1 MHISGNTIL
10 ITGGGS
16 GIGLA
21 LVRELYYE
29 GNNLILTGRN
39 EKTLQSVKEEFPN
52 ISIFQCDLFNP
63 EDINNLLDTCQKAF
77 KTINIFIANAGIQ
90 GMYAQQQK
98 QTSIKTRKLGDTEKL
113 KITSPIRLIYGLI
126 PLISKN
132 KNPAII
138 LVSHG
143 LKLSEENS
151 ANIYRETERSVKNF
165 SSWLRNQL
173 INQNIE
179 VFSIIPPLSDAQ
191 LQKGYLDSGI
201 SEEAIAKRFVL
212 DAIKGRYESN
222 IGKSLIFRVVNFIS
236 PTISRFLWRARK

>member
-21 LVRELYYE
+21 LLKELYRE

-39 EKTLQSVKEEFPN
+39 EKALQSVKKQFPN
-52 ISIFQCDLFNP
+52 ISTFQCDLFNP
-63 EDINNLLDTCQKAF
+63 EDIDNLLDTCQKAF

-90 GMYAQQQK
+90 RMYAEQQNNL
-98 QTSIKTRKLGDTEKL
+98 KTRKFQDAENL
-113 KITSPIRLIYGLI
+113 KTTSPIRLIYGLI

-143 LKLSEENS
+143 LKLSDENS
-151 ANIYRETERSVKNF
+151 ASLYRETERSVKNF

-173 INQNIE
+173 INLNIE

-191 LQKGYLDSGI
+191 LQNGHLDSGI
-201 SEEAIAKRFVL
+201 SDEAIAKRFVL

-236 PTISRFLWRARK
+236 PTISRFLWRVST

>member
-29 GNNLILTGRN
+29 GNNIILTGRN
-39 EKTLQSVKEEFPN
+39 EKTLRSVKKEFPN
-52 ISIFQCDLFNP
+52 ISTFQCDIFNP
-63 EDINNLLDTCQKAF
+63 EDIDNLLDTCRKAY

-90 GMYAQQQK
+90 RMYAQQQNNL
-98 QTSIKTRKLGDTEKL
+98 KTRKFQDAENL

-132 KNPAII
+132 KNPAIV

-143 LKLSEENS
+143 QKISEENS
-151 ANIYRETERSVKNF
+151 PEAYRETERSVKNF
-165 SSWLRNQL
+165 SCWLRNQL
-173 INQNIE
+173 INLHIE

-191 LQKGYLDSGI
+191 LHNGLLDSGI
-201 SEEAIAKRFVL
+201 SEEAIAKKFVL
-212 DAIKGRYESN
+212 DAVKGRYESN
-222 IGKSLIFRVVNFIS
+222 IGKSLIFKFVNFIS
-236 PTISRFLWRARK
+236 PTIAKFLWRARE

>member
-21 LVRELYYE
+21 LLRELYCE
-29 GNNLILTGRN
+29 RNNLILTGRN
-39 EKTLQSVKEEFPN
+39 ERTLQSVKKEFPN
-52 ISIFQCDLFNP
+52 ISTFQCDLFNP
-63 EDINNLLDTCQKAF
+63 EDIDNLLDTCQKAF

-90 GMYAQQQK
+90 RMYAKQQNNL
-98 QTSIKTRKLGDTEKL
+98 KTRKFQDAENIKT
-113 KITSPIRLIYGLI
+113 TSPIRLIYGLI

-143 LKLSEENS
+143 LKLSDENS
-151 ANIYRETERSVKNF
+151 ASLYRETERSVKNF

-173 INQNIE
+173 ISQNIE

-191 LQKGYLDSGI
+191 LQNGHLDSGI
-201 SEEAIAKRFVL
+201 SDEAIAKRFVL

-236 PTISRFLWRARK
+236 PAISRFLWRARK

>member
-29 GNNLILTGRN
+29 GNNLILTGRDEN
-39 EKTLQSVKEEFPN
+39 TLQSVKKEFPN
-52 ISIFQCDLFNP
+52 ISVFQCDIFNP
-63 EDINNLLDTCQKAF
+63 EDVNNLLDTCQKAF

-90 GMYAQQQK
+90 GMYAQQH
-98 QTSIKTRKLGDTEKL
+98 TSIKTRKLGDNEKL
-113 KITSPIRLIYGLI
+113 KITSPMRLIYGLI

-143 LKLSEENS
+143 LKLS
-151 ANIYRETERSVKNF
+151 
-165 SSWLRNQL
+165 
-173 INQNIE
+173 
-179 VFSIIPPLSDAQ
+179 
-191 LQKGYLDSGI
+191 
-201 SEEAIAKRFVL
+201 
-212 DAIKGRYESN
+212 
-222 IGKSLIFRVVNFIS
+222 
-236 PTISRFLWRARK
+236 

>member
-21 LVRELYYE
+21 LLRELYYE

-39 EKTLQSVKEEFPN
+39 EKTLQSVKKEFPN
-52 ISIFQCDLFNP
+52 ISTFQCDLFNP
-63 EDINNLLDTCQKAF
+63 EDIDNLLDTCQKAF

-90 GMYAQQQK
+90 RMYAKQQNNLK
-98 QTSIKTRKLGDTEKL
+98 TSKFHDAENIKT
-113 KITSPIRLIYGLI
+113 TSPIRLIYGLI

-143 LKLSEENS
+143 LKLSDENS
-151 ANIYRETERSVKNF
+151 ASLYRETERSVKNF
-165 SSWLRNQL
+165 SSWLRNEL

-191 LQKGYLDSGI
+191 LQNGRLDSGI
-201 SEEAIAKRFVL
+201 SDEAIAKRFVV
-212 DAIKGRYESN
+212 DAIKGRHESN

-236 PTISRFLWRARK
+236 PAISRFLWRARK

>member
-1 MHISGNTIL
+1 MQISGNTIL

-21 LVRELYYE
+21 LLRELYYE

-39 EKTLQSVKEEFPN
+39 EKTLQSVKKEFPN
-52 ISIFQCDLFNP
+52 ISTFQCDLFNP
-63 EDINNLLDTCQKAF
+63 EDIDNLLDTCQKAF

-90 GMYAQQQK
+90 RMYAKQQNDL
-98 QTSIKTRKLGDTEKL
+98 KTRKFQDAENL
-113 KITSPIRLIYGLI
+113 KTTSPIRLIYGLI

-132 KNPAII
+132 KKPAII

-143 LKLSEENS
+143 LKLSDENS
-151 ANIYRETERSVKNF
+151 VSLYRETELSVKNF

-191 LQKGYLDSGI
+191 LQKGHLNAGI
-201 SEEAIAKRFVL
+201 SDEAIAKRFVL

-236 PTISRFLWRARK
+236 PAISRFLWGVRK

>member
-29 GNNLILTGRN
+29 GNNLILTGRS
-39 EKTLQSVKEEFPN
+39 EKTLHAVKKEFPN
-52 ISIFQCDLFNP
+52 ISTFQCDIFNP
-63 EDINNLLDTCQKAF
+63 EDVDNLLDTCRKAF

-90 GMYAQQQK
+90 GMYAQQH
-98 QTSIKTRKLGDTEKL
+98 TSIKTRKLGDNEKL
-113 KITSPIRLIYGLI
+113 KITSPMRLIYGLI
-126 PLISKN
+126 PLIGQN
-132 KNPAII
+132 KSPAIV

-151 ANIYRETERSVKNF
+151 ASIYRETERSVKNF

-179 VFSIIPPLSDAQ
+179 VFSIIPPLSDTQ
-191 LQKGYLDSGI
+191 LSNGLLDSGI
-201 SEEAIAKRFVL
+201 SEEAIAKRFLL
-212 DAIKGRYESN
+212 DAAKGRYESN
-222 IGKSLIFRVVNFIS
+222 IGKSLIFKVVNFIS
-236 PTISRFLWRARK
+236 PTISKFLWRARK

>member
-1 MHISGNTIL
+1 MHTSGNTIL

-16 GIGLA
+16 GIGRA
-21 LVRELYYE
+21 LLRELYHE
-29 GNNLILTGRN
+29 GNNLIITGRN
-39 EKTLQSVKEEFPN
+39 EKTLQSVKKELPHV
-52 ISIFQCDLFNP
+52 SIFLCDIFNP
-63 EDINNLLDTCQKAF
+63 EDVDTLLDTCQKAF
-77 KTINIFIANAGIQ
+77 KTINILIANAGIQ
-90 GMYAQQQK
+90 GMYAEQQ
-98 QTSIKTRKLGDTEKL
+98 TGIKTRKLEDTENL
-113 KITSPIRLIYGLI
+113 KTTSPIRLIYGLI

-179 VFSIIPPLSDAQ
+179 VFSIIPPLSDTQ
-191 LQKGYLDSGI
+191 LQKGCLDSGI

-222 IGKSLIFRVVNFIS
+222 IGKSLVFRVVNFIS

>member
-1 MHISGNTIL
+1 MKK
-10 ITGGGS
+10 
-16 GIGLA
+16 
-21 LVRELYYE
+21 ELPH
-29 GNNLILTGRN
+29 
-39 EKTLQSVKEEFPN
+39 V
-52 ISIFQCDLFNP
+52 SIFLCDIFNP
-63 EDINNLLDTCQKAF
+63 EDVDTLLDTCQKAF
-77 KTINIFIANAGIQ
+77 KTINILIANAGIQ
-90 GMYAQQQK
+90 GMYAEQQ
-98 QTSIKTRKLGDTEKL
+98 TGIKTRKLEDTENL
-113 KITSPIRLIYGLI
+113 KTTSPIRLIYGLI

-191 LQKGYLDSGI
+191 LQNGHLDSGI

-212 DAIKGRYESN
+212 DAVKGRFESN
-222 IGKSLIFRVVNFIS
+222 IGKSLIFKVKWAFSSAGQSAALTRQMSGVRIS
-236 PTISRFLWRARK
+236 QRPLLRNPRLLTGVFVFL

>member
-21 LVRELYYE
+21 LLRELYYE

-39 EKTLQSVKEEFPN
+39 EKTLQSVKKEFPN
-52 ISIFQCDLFNP
+52 ISTFQCDLFNP
-63 EDINNLLDTCQKAF
+63 EDIDNLLDTCQKAF

-90 GMYAQQQK
+90 RMYAKQQNNL
-98 QTSIKTRKLGDTEKL
+98 KTRKFQDAENIKT
-113 KITSPIRLIYGLI
+113 TSPIRLIYGLI

-143 LKLSEENS
+143 LKLSDENS
-151 ANIYRETERSVKNF
+151 ASRYRETERSVKNF

-173 INQNIE
+173 ISQNIE

-191 LQKGYLDSGI
+191 LQNGHLDSGI
-201 SEEAIAKRFVL
+201 SDEAIAKRFVL

-236 PTISRFLWRARK
+236 PAISRFLWRGRK